1 MFTRYLIIHSLF
13 HILPFSL
20 KCTPIPLLYN
30 IPPSSFPSTPKF
42 PLPPAPF
49 LSPLSYRITFK
60 VSLQRSLLGLGHGLD
75 ALLHRHPK
83 EGLVGP
89 QLKLNGD
96 LHGWV
101 GVKHGVGK
109 SEDDQREPDDEDDE
123 EQQEATDAVL
133 DGRFLFLRPWGG
145 VGLARGG
152 NGDIVN
158 TLTLSLPLSLLPSLL
173 LDACQQ
179 L

>member
-1 MFTRYLIIHSLF
+1 M
-13 HILPFSL
+13 
-20 KCTPIPLLYN
+20 
-30 IPPSSFPSTPKF
+30 
-42 PLPPAPF
+42 
-49 LSPLSYRITFK
+49 
-60 VSLQRSLLGLGHGLD
+60 SLQRSLLGLGHGLD
-75 ALLHRHPK
+75 ALLHRHS
-83 EGLVGP
+83 EERLVGP

-96 LHGWV
+96 LHGRV
-101 GVKHGVGK
+101 GVEHGVGK

-123 EQQEATDAVL
+123 EEQEAADAVL

-158 TLTLSLPLSLLPSLL
+158 TLTLSLPLSSLPSLL
-173 LDACQQ
+173 LNAYQQ